1 MDENQRIKQSIKNL
15 TFSQKLEHIW
25 FYYKW
30 FILFGLVVV
39 IFAVVCL
46 AQCAGKKEADVTV
59 MYAGPEIVSSQYTD
73 YIDAAFSSLMPQDY
87 NGDGAKTVEFIR
99 ISLATDENSASM
111 TEAMQ
116 AVGGDD
122 TQQMI
127 FYNQNAS
134 GTAVVYLIDEAIYPS
149 MKEFLTP
156 LDEILD
162 EVPACAVDEYGIRLA
177 DLASY
182 KTTDLKYL
190 PSNAILCLR
199 SKTKL
204 RVLNPF
210 DDDYYAANAEYFRA
224 LVTYEAPAK

>member
-15 TFSQKLEHIW
+15 TFPQKIEHIW

-39 IFAVVCL
+39 IFAFVCL
-46 AQCAGKKEADVTV
+46 AQCAEKNDPDVTV
-59 MYAGPEIVSSQYTD
+59 MYAGPEIVSNQYID
-73 YIDAAFSSLMPQDY
+73 YIDSAFSSLMEEDY
-87 NGDGAKTVEFIR
+87 NGDGIKTVEFIR
-99 ISLATDENSASM
+99 ISLATDQNNAVLAD
-111 TEAMQ
+111 TMQ

-134 GTAVVYLIDEAIYPS
+134 GTAVIYLIDEAIYPS

-162 EVPACAVDEYGIRLA
+162 EIPEYAVDEYGIRLA
-177 DLASY
+177 DLPCY
-182 KTTDLKYL
+182 KSTDLKYL

-210 DDDYYAANAEYFRA
+210 DDDYYAANAAYFRS
-224 LVTYEAPAK
+224 LVTCENEE

>member
-15 TFSQKLEHIW
+15 TFPQKIEHIW

-39 IFAVVCL
+39 IFAFVCL
-46 AQCAGKKEADVTV
+46 AQCAGKNDPDVTV
-59 MYAGPEIVSSQYTD
+59 MYAGPEIVSNQ
-73 YIDAAFSSLMPQDY
+73 YIDYVDSAFSSLMEEDY
-87 NGDGAKTVEFIR
+87 NGDGIKTVEFIR
-99 ISLATDENSASM
+99 ISLATDQNNAALAE
-111 TEAMQ
+111 TMQ

-162 EVPACAVDEYGIRLA
+162 EIPEYAVDEYGIRLS
-177 DLASY
+177 DLPCY
-182 KTTDLKYL
+182 KSTDLKYL

-210 DDDYYAANAEYFRA
+210 DDDYYAANAAYFRS
-224 LVTYEAPAK
+224 LVAYEIEE